1 MKSDAFKK
9 AAETKDFAAA
19 DHLFADEPTF
29 RSPFVFR
36 PYEGLDAMKFI
47 LGNVIE
53 VFENFRYTAQTE
65 NGNTAVLLFEAEV
78 TGKQLNG
85 VDVITFDDEGK
96 ITELMVMIRPMS
108 GLQAVADQMGKRL
121 EALGLDPA

>member
-1 MKSDAFKK
+1 MKSDAFRA

-19 DHLFADEPTF
+19 DHLFADEPIF

-47 LGNVIE
+47 LGNVID

-65 NGNTAVLLFEAEV
+65 SGNTAVLVFEAEV
-78 TGKQLNG
+78 TGRQLNG
-85 VDVITFDDEGK
+85 VDVITFDEEGR

-121 EALGLDPA
+121 EALGLEPA